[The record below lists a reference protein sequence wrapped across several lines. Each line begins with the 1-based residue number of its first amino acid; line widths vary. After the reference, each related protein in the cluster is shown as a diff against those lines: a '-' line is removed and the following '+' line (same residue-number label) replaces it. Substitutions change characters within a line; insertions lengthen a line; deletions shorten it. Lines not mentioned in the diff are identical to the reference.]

1 MNRIL
6 KLLLTCVLGS
16 ISILLPIGSTLAQT
30 DATEAV
36 TETELAQRIKRAVD
50 MADRAVEQGS
60 GRVSATPNIDRL
72 PKPAMSSSNIDIE
85 AMAKRLDTAGR
96 RPSLMN
102 AGGPSLLA
110 FISFSLPKASLE
122 RMVTDAESYGA
133 TLVLRG
139 LVGGSLKKT
148 ASAAQ
153 ALIGSRKVSW
163 LIDPQAFKRFGIV
176 SVPSYVLVR
185 ANALPHA
192 CTLHEC
198 FDDGDFAKVSGDV
211 SASYALDKIAGLSAG
226 FEKDAASFSGRN
238 GVKP

>member
-6 KLLLTCVLGS
+6 KLLLICVLG
-16 ISILLPIGSTLAQT
+16 SILLPIGPTLAQT
-30 DATEAV
+30 DATDAVAEA
-36 TETELAQRIKRAVD
+36 ELAQRIKRAVD
-50 MADRAVEQGS
+50 MADRAVEQG
-60 GRVSATPNIDRL
+60 RAPAAPNIERL
-72 PKPAMSSSNIDIE
+72 PKPAMSASSVDIE

-96 RPSLMN
+96 RPSLMR
-102 AGGPSLLA
+102 AAGPSLLA

-122 RMVTDAESYGA
+122 RMVADAERYGA

-148 ASAAQ
+148 ASAAH

-163 LIDPQAFKRFGIV
+163 LIDPQAFKRFGVV

-192 CTLHEC
+192 CALHEC

-211 SASYALDKIAGLSAG
+211 SASYALDKIAGLAPG
-226 FEKDAASFSGRN
+226 FEKDAASFSGKN

>member
-1 MNRIL
+1 MNRIF
-6 KLLLTCVLGS
+6 KLLICVLS
-16 ISILLPIGSTLAQT
+16 SILLPIGPTLAQT

-36 TETELAQRIKRAVD
+36 TEAELAQRIKRAVD
-50 MADRAVEQGS
+50 MADRAVEQG
-60 GRVSATPNIDRL
+60 RAPAAPNIDRL
-72 PKPAMSSSNIDIE
+72 PRPAMSSSNVDIE

-96 RPSLMN
+96 RPSLMK
-102 AGGPSLLA
+102 AAGPSQLA

-122 RMVTDAESYGA
+122 RMVADAERYGA

-148 ASAAQ
+148 ASAAHV
-153 ALIGSRKVSW
+153 LIGSRKVSW

-185 ANALPHA
+185 ANVLPHA
-192 CTLHEC
+192 CVLHEC

>member
-6 KLLLTCVLGS
+6 KLLLICVLGS
-16 ISILLPIGSTLAQT
+16 VLLPIGPTLAQT
-30 DATEAV
+30 DDTEAV
-36 TETELAQRIKRAVD
+36 TEAELAQRIKRAVD
-50 MADRAVEQGS
+50 LADRAVEQGRAPAS
-60 GRVSATPNIDRL
+60 PNIDRL
-72 PKPAMSSSNIDIE
+72 PRPALSARSASNVDIE

-102 AGGPSLLA
+102 ASGPSLLA

-122 RMVTDAESYGA
+122 RMVADAERYGA

-148 ASAAQ
+148 ASAAHV
-153 ALIGSRKVSW
+153 LIGSRKVSW

-185 ANALPHA
+185 ANVLPHA
-192 CTLHEC
+192 CVLHEC

>member
-1 MNRIL
+1 M
-6 KLLLTCVLGS
+6 
-16 ISILLPIGSTLAQT
+16 
-30 DATEAV
+30 
-36 TETELAQRIKRAVD
+36 
-50 MADRAVEQGS
+50 EQGRAPAS
-60 GRVSATPNIDRL
+60 PNIDRL
-72 PKPAMSSSNIDIE
+72 PRPALSARSASNVDIE

-102 AGGPSLLA
+102 ASAPSLLA

-122 RMVTDAESYGA
+122 RMVADAERYGA

-148 ASAAQ
+148 ASAAH

-163 LIDPQAFKRFGIV
+163 LIEAFKRFGVV

-192 CTLHEC
+192 CALHEC
-198 FDDGDFAKVSGDV
+198 FDDGDFAKGVRDV
-211 SASYALDKIAGLSAG
+211 SASYALDKIVALAPG
-226 FEKDAASFSGRN
+226 FEKDAASFSGKN
-238 GVKP
+238 GVRP